1 MIEKNKSIE
10 RVPGTMEVWSDLALV
25 RAQFAPTLT
34 ETEFKFFVT
43 LGQSLG
49 ANPFKR
55 EIWSVK
61 YDRNQPASIFLG
73 RDMYRR
79 KSQEQKEYDGHV
91 PQAIYENDEF
101 KVVNGIP
108 EHSYG
113 ANDRG
118 KLLGA
123 YCMCW
128 KKTTTH
134 PYFVMVK
141 IDEYNKNFANWK
153 TMPETMIK
161 KVAEAQCLRG
171 AYQGVFAGTYDESE
185 EAAIAAQYQ
194 PSAKGMIPPPP
205 LKPKAEPKFEE
216 AVTVTA
222 TEEPE
227 RTDDPGPTEPPMGN
241 PATESEPPDDFKL
254 EKTEPDDNSLDGFKS
269 KIRKVAAQAFPNEN
283 SFALWLKTATA
294 SEDGKYKGFDTM
306 NFVKSVPQA
315 KVIYGKL
322 QKYADDK
329 KKKDA

>member
-101 KVVNGIP
+101 EVFNGIP

-113 ANDRG
+113 ANGRG

-171 AYQGVFAGTYDESE
+171 AFQGVFAGTYDESE
-185 EAAIAAQYQ
+185 EAAIAAQFQ

-205 LKPKAEPKFEE
+205 LKKQAEQKFEE

-227 RTDDPGPTEPPMGN
+227 RTDDPGPAEPPMGN
-241 PATESEPPDDFKL
+241 PATESEPPAGAGAELDIFAELDSKIDAYCKGDKAN
-254 EKTEPDDNSLDGFKS
+254 KTEVYKTLTAFTGSDKVVRSAWSIEQLKGWKNSE
-269 KIRKVAAQAFPNEN
+269 KIAK
-283 SFALWLKTATA
+283 ATMH
-294 SEDGKYKGFDTM
+294 KFDERVQMGTK
-306 NFVKSVPQA
+306 FRFEQ
-315 KVIYGKL
+315 
-322 QKYADDK
+322 
-329 KKKDA
+329 